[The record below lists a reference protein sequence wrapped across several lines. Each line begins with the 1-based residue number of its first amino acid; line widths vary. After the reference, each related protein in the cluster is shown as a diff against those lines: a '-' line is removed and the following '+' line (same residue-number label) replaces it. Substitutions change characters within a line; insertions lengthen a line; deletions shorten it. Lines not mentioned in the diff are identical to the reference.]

1 MRLPSGRSSRRLSPG
16 ALRVHRQAQAA
27 PRAPQAPRPASTP
40 RRRTV
45 AEEESREPPWSPMEE
60 SHEPPWS
67 PWLRLMVAEIIRKR
81 EEREQAHAEQLRR
94 EAEEGTGA
102 HD

>member
-1 MRLPSGRSSRRLSPG
+1 MRQPSGRSSRRLSPG

-27 PRAPQAPRPASTP
+27 PRAHQAPRPASTP

-45 AEEESREPPWSPMEE
+45 AEEE

-94 EAEEGTGA
+94 EAEQGAVA
-102 HD
+102 HDPSDLGGGI

>member
-1 MRLPSGRSSRRLSPG
+1 
-16 ALRVHRQAQAA
+16 
-27 PRAPQAPRPASTP
+27 
-40 RRRTV
+40 
-45 AEEESREPPWSPMEE
+45 MEE

-94 EAEEGTGA
+94 EAEQGAVA
-102 HD
+102 HDPSDLGGGI